1 MNPYQQ
7 RLSSFKPFTIA
18 QASPIPGQAVGNMD
32 GMRPPMPRG
41 AKPPMPMEIPLE
53 ALEGTL
59 SPAELKQEGLK
70 EPNILGPIEIE
81 RPQPTYVT
89 DLPIKA
95 GYRNIYGTNIGA
107 TYNPTTGGIK
117 GNATIPI
124 GPAERGYKIGV
135 EGYYNPGQ
143 KDYQG
148 ITPPAGYGGM
158 IRFSRTNPVDPKVF
172 EAPGAEKYSIELG
185 IDGKPRRVP
194 PHMPMLGGPM
204 PMPMPG
210 PPGMGGPMMPGG
222 PSPRF

>member
-1 MNPYQQ
+1 VNKMNLYQQ
-7 RLSSFKPFTIA
+7 RLNSFNPFTIA
-18 QASPIPGQAVGNMD
+18 QASPVPGQAVGNMD
-32 GMRPPMPRG
+32 GMRPS
-41 AKPPMPMEIPLE
+41 MPMEIPLE

-59 SPAELKQEGLK
+59 SPEELKQEGFK
-70 EPNILGPIEIE
+70 ESNILEPIEIE

-89 DLPIKA
+89 DIPIKA

-124 GPAERGYKIGV
+124 GPAEKGYKIGV

-148 ITPPAGYGGM
+148 ITPPPGYGGM
-158 IRFSRTNPVDPKVF
+158 IRFSKTNPVDPRVF
-172 EAPGAEKYSIELG
+172 EQPGAEKYSIELG

-194 PHMPMLGGPM
+194 PQMPMLGGPM
-204 PMPMPG
+204 PMPMS
-210 PPGMGGPMMPGG
+210 MPGG
-222 PSPRF
+222 PNPINNMSPFQGLLNSQ